1 MARRDVVLDAAL
13 ELLDEVGLDALT
25 LRRLAARLDV
35 QAGGLYRHFPSK
47 AALLD
52 AMVERLVAT
61 ETVEAPPGADW
72 DESVRRI
79 AVGSRAAMLTRRD
92 GARLVTTFR
101 KPGPSV
107 LASWHTFLGVLTA
120 AGLSQDAA
128 ISAVDTVLAYVN
140 GFTIE
145 EQNRQTDLPRAER
158 DRQFTAGL
166 DLIIAGI
173 RLALTDPGK
182 QPTGH
187 DPSAATKY
195 SHASGA

>member
-1 MARRDVVLDAAL
+1 MASCGQLAEVYVARRDEVLDAAL

-25 LRRLAARLDV
+25 VRRLAERLEV
-35 QAGGLYRHFPSK
+35 QPGALYRHYPSK

-61 ETVEAPPGADW
+61 ETIEGPSDADW

-79 AVGSRAAMLTRRD
+79 AFGSRTAMLARRD

-107 LASWHTFLGVLTA
+107 MAGWHAFIGLLTE
-120 AGLSQDAA
+120 AGLSQDTAA
-128 ISAVDTVLAYVN
+128 SAVDTVFAYVN

-145 EQNRQTDLPRAER
+145 EQNRQADHPRAKR
-158 DRQFTAGL
+158 DRQFGAGL
-166 DLIIAGI
+166 DLIINGI
-173 RLALTDPGK
+173 RIALTDARK
-182 QPTGH
+182 
-187 DPSAATKY
+187 
-195 SHASGA
+195 